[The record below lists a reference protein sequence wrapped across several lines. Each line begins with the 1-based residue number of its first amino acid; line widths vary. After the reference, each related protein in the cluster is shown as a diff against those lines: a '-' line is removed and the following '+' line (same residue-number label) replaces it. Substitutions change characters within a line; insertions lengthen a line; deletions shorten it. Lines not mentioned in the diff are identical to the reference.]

1 MLWITGTLLLIV
13 WAVATFI
20 FHKSGMIHMV
30 LMAAIAFYIVQFAQ
44 DRRTKEYHRWLRK

>member
-13 WAVATFI
+13 WAAATLI

-30 LMAAIAFYIVQFAQ
+30 LMAAIALYIVQFAQ
-44 DRRTKEYHRWLRK
+44 DRRTKEYHRSLRK

>member
-1 MLWITGTLLLIV
+1 MLWITGTLLLIA

-20 FHKSGMIHMV
+20 FHKSGMIHML

-44 DRRTKEYHRWLRK
+44 DRRTKEYQRSFRK